1 MKTITKTYNVYS
13 YNELSDKAKEKVK
26 QDYLDDPVRNDIFY
40 ENCMTTIYNLFP
52 QSDLKVQYSLSSC
65 QGDGFNTYGTLD
77 VFNLI
82 NLMRNRE
89 NIFIPFLNKIEND
102 IDIFTSEELDI
113 LSQYYNYSCSSIKIP
128 QNLRYCYSMSDYIN
142 FSDDWIE
149 ELENAKIEYNDEL
162 IIKFENFVRKFF
174 SELNS
179 LFEEAGYNFLY
190 NASEKEIE
198 DWCKANEYMFLEDG
212 TLFN

>member
-26 QDYLDDPVRNDIFY
+26 QDYLDDPVRNDLFY
-40 ENCMTTIYNLFP
+40 EDCMETIYNLFP
-52 QSDLKVQYSLSSC
+52 QSDLKIQYSLSSC

-89 NIFIPFLNKIEND
+89 KLPISLLNEIEKD
-102 IDIFTSEELDI
+102 IDAFTNEELEMI
-113 LSQYYNYSCSSIKIP
+113 SQYYNYYCSSIKIP
-128 QNLRYCYSMSDYIN
+128 YNTHYCYSQSDYID
-142 FSDDWIE
+142 FADDWKDQ
-149 ELENAKIEYNDEL
+149 LENAEMEYNENV
-162 IIKFENFVRKFF
+162 IIKFEDFVKNFF

-179 LFEEAGYNFLY
+179 MFEKDGYEFLY
-190 NASEKEIE
+190 NVSEEEIE
-198 DWCKANEYMFLEDG
+198 DWCEANEYMFLKNG
-212 TLFN
+212 IIFN